1 MSKRG
6 TEQVKW
12 TVTLRSAGGQEW
24 TYEIETDPKT
34 SQTEVARAAWLWHDR
49 EGGGEVDPR
58 LTEANRA

>member
-1 MSKRG
+1 M
-6 TEQVKW
+6 KW